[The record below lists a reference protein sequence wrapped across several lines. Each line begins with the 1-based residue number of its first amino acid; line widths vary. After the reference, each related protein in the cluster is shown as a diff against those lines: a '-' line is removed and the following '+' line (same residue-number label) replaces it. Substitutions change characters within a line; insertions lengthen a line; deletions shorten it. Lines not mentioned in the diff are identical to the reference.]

1 MSTGPT
7 NYYLLIYEAAAADLQ
22 VEEYGS
28 DGPAAA
34 AEYTKREHLYWDRPD
49 VEVVLVGADSL
60 ETIKKTHA
68 HYFAASVQSLLG
80 DLERDLTAA

>member
-7 NYYLLIYEAAAADLQ
+7 NYYLLIYEAATADLQ
-22 VEEYGS
+22 VEEYS

-60 ETIKKTHA
+60 ETIKKTHS

-80 DLERDLTAA
+80 DLNLTAA